1 MRLGGAITTSFL
13 PLEAALDDAVGT
25 TVALDIER
33 AGVPMTVD
41 VAVQVRGRHRHRLF
55 LT

>member
-25 TVALDIER
+25 PVALEIER
-33 AGVPMTVD
+33 AGVPMSLEVT
-41 VAVQVRGRHRHRLF
+41 VQVRLLVSTPM